1 MAHLVL
7 DVAIGPDMA
16 PAVAAVVAGLGPP
29 IPPADGNVDPP
40 VADPPALVLSRSISQ
55 LM

>member
-40 VADPPALVLSRSISQ
+40 VGINIA
-55 LM
+55 